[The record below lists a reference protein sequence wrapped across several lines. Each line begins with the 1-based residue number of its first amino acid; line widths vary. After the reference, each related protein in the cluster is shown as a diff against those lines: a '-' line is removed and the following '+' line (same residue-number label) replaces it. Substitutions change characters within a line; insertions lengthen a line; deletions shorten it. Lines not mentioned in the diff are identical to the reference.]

1 MTSNWIDAI
10 HREIVDDA
18 CISNEPDEKV
28 FESHEDLVS
37 WVANIMRNSNATMM
51 SSTTSSNADT
61 AANSAFMQFC
71 EPVLY
76 TAYNEI
82 VETYEDRGFFD
93 TKRYADFLD
102 LVSDNVMLIEDDRKV
117 YKED

>member
-10 HREIVDDA
+10 HREIVDDTVLSKA
-18 CISNEPDEKV
+18 PDEMV
-28 FESHEDLVS
+28 FESHEDLVA
-37 WVANIMRNSNATMM
+37 WVTDIMRNSNATMM

-61 AANSAFMQFC
+61 AANSASNAFMQFC

-93 TKRYADFLD
+93 TKRYGDFLD
-102 LVSDNVMLIEDDRKV
+102 LVSDNVMLIEDAN
-117 YKED
+117 